1 MLKIS
6 SQTGVH
12 FGGWEEYLEVFSLT
26 ITKEVFHYVSRNII
40 AMVGTSLYVLIDT
53 LFISIAAGAL
63 GLTALNLALPIF
75 NCFNAIGLLLG
86 VGGATIFSLNKV
98 LHPERVE
105 SLYSSLII
113 VAAVTGVIVAILM
126 DIFATPVVNFL
137 GANDQTREL
146 AITYVRIVAWC
157 GPFVM
162 CNLIS
167 LNFIRND
174 GNPTLTMMAT
184 VIETTSV
191 IAIDW
196 FFIFGLGFKMEG
208 AAMAAIFSPAISL
221 VVLSF
226 HRRFKKRQL
235 HLHWVFPSI
244 KSVWHAAR
252 LGAAA
257 ALNELSS
264 GVSVFFFN
272 HVLLILANNYA
283 VASYGVISNIAIMVL
298 AIANGVALG
307 VQPIVSREYGE
318 RHYMNAAKALRV
330 GVITTLTIALIEFA
344 VLIVFKYPIINIFN
358 TQHSWQLVH
367 FASVGLPIYFTSAFF
382 TALNYLFILFLT
394 AINGARASFSLSL
407 LRGYLIL
414 LPLIMI
420 LPTILGIDGV
430 WAAVPITEMTVT
442 VVGAIFIRQR
452 IHHFNQLDS

>member
-1 MLKIS
+1 
-6 SQTGVH
+6 
-12 FGGWEEYLEVFSLT
+12 
-26 ITKEVFHYVSRNII
+26 
-40 AMVGTSLYVLIDT
+40 MVGTSLYVLIDT

-272 HVLLILANNYA
+272 HVLLILVILANNYA
-283 VASYGVISNIAIMVL
+283 VAAYGVISNIAIMVL

>member
-1 MLKIS
+1 M
-6 SQTGVH
+6 
-12 FGGWEEYLEVFSLT
+12 T

-75 NCFNAIGLLLG
+75 NCFNAMGLLLG
-86 VGGATIFSLNKV
+86 VGGATIFSLNKI

-105 SLYSSLII
+105 KLYSSLMI
-113 VAAVTGVIVAILM
+113 VAAVAGITIAILM
-126 DIFATPVVNFL
+126 DIFVTPVVDFL
-137 GANDQTREL
+137 GANGQTRAL
-146 AITYVRIVAWC
+146 ATTYVQIIAWC

-162 CNLIS
+162 CNHIS

-191 IAIDW
+191 VIIDW
-196 FFIFGLGFKMEG
+196 FFIFGLGLKMEG
-208 AAMAAIFSPAISL
+208 AAMAVIFSPAISL
-221 VVLSF
+221 LVLSF
-226 HRRFKKRQL
+226 HRRFKGR
-235 HLHWVFPSI
+235 HLHWYWVLPSLT
-244 KSVWHAAR
+244 SVARAVR

-283 VASYGVISNIAIMVL
+283 VAAYGVISNIAIVVL

-318 RHYMNAAKALRV
+318 HHYLNTGQALRV
-330 GVITTLTIALIEFA
+330 GIMTTLAIALIEF
-344 VLIVFKYPIINIFN
+344 VILVVFKYPIINIFN
-358 TQHSWQLVH
+358 AQHSLQLVH
-367 FASVGLPIYFTSAFF
+367 FASVGLPIYFISAFF

-394 AINGARASFSLSL
+394 AINGARAAFSLSL

-414 LPLIMI
+414 FPLIML
-420 LPTILGIDGV
+420 LPTMFGINGV
-430 WAAVPITEMTVT
+430 WAAVSITELAVT
-442 VVGAIFIRQR
+442 IIGAILIYQRLRQ
-452 IHHFNQLDS
+452 FNELAS

>member
-1 MLKIS
+1 MREDEGK
-6 SQTGVH
+6 
-12 FGGWEEYLEVFSLT
+12 YLEVFSLS

-98 LHPERVE
+98 MHPERIK
-105 SLYSSLII
+105 SLYSSLMI
-113 VAAVTGVIVAILM
+113 VAAVVGIIVAILM
-126 DIFATPVVNFL
+126 DLFANPVVDFL
-137 GANDQTREL
+137 GANGQTRAL
-146 AITYVRIVAWC
+146 AITYVRIIAWC

-167 LNFIRND
+167 LNFVRND
-174 GNPTLTMMAT
+174 GNPTLTMLAT

-191 IAIDW
+191 IIIDW
-196 FFIFGLGFKMEG
+196 FFIFGLGLKMEG
-208 AAMAAIFSPAISL
+208 AALAVIFSPAISL
-221 VVLSF
+221 FVLSF
-226 HRRFKKRQL
+226 HRHFKNRQL
-235 HLHWVFPSI
+235 RLFWVIPSL

-257 ALNELSS
+257 ALNELST

-272 HVLLILANNYA
+272 HVLLMLANNYA
-283 VASYGVISNIAIMVL
+283 VAAYGVISNIAIVVL

-318 RHYMNAAKALRV
+318 RHYQNAAKALRV
-330 GVITTLTIALIEFA
+330 GMVTTLVIALGEFI
-344 VLIVFKYPIINIFN
+344 VLVTCKYPIINVFN
-358 TQHSWQLVH
+358 TQHSAQLVH
-367 FASVGLPIYFTSAFF
+367 FASIGLPIYFTSAFF

-394 AINGARASFSLSL
+394 AINSARASFTLSL

-420 LPTILGIDGV
+420 LPTICGLNGV
-430 WAAVPITEMTVT
+430 WAAVPITELTVS
-442 VVGAIFIRQR
+442 VIGAILVHQR
-452 IHHFNQLDS
+452 LHQFNQY